1 MRPVPDSGPPCSVLY
16 SSTKFF
22 KKGKEVWEWS
32 VLVSA
37 DDIFCLQQGADSR
50 PLGILKSDAI
60 VVHFTPKILQ
70 KLITQLETEP
80 F

>member
-1 MRPVPDSGPPCSVLY
+1 M
-16 SSTKFF
+16 
-22 KKGKEVWEWS
+22 KEQPRYVACCRFWSALVGIVQLHKNNRDGS

-50 PLGILKSDAI
+50 SSGILKSDAI